1 MNAVD
6 GDADGTGPART
17 ADALPKAP
25 LKWPTGKE
33 WAVIVGFPLV
43 FNYLLWMFG
52 RDVLSAVI
60 TGKSATLTYVGQC
73 IEGGGHTTPA
83 PDCYGRWQ
91 FADGSTGSG
100 EIHASSVDYG
110 DTVLASADQAYSS
123 LGSAWSM
130 AGPFYAIMIT
140 TAVGNAVMWVNHY
153 RQDRRERTRQLRNP
167 PADEPETETGR
178 TDSPGS
184 PEERDDEAAA
194 GGKETG

>member
-1 MNAVD
+1 MSTGD
-6 GDADGTGPART
+6 GDADGAGPART

-25 LKWPTGKE
+25 LKWPNGGD

-52 RDVLSAVI
+52 RDVMSAVI

-73 IEGGGHTTPA
+73 LEGGGHTTPA

-130 AGPFYAIMIT
+130 AGPFYAIMIAT
-140 TAVGNAVMWVNHY
+140 VVGNAVMWVNHY

-167 PADEPETETGR
+167 PADEPEPETGR

-184 PEERDDEAAA
+184 PEDRDDEAAA

>member
-1 MNAVD
+1 MSTGD
-6 GDADGTGPART
+6 GDADGAGPART

-25 LKWPTGKE
+25 LKWPTGGE

-73 IEGGGHTTPA
+73 LEGGGHTGP
-83 PDCYGRWQ
+83 PPSCYGRWQ

-100 EIHASSVDYG
+100 TIHASSVDYG

-130 AGPFYAIMIT
+130 AGPFYAIMIAT
-140 TAVGNAVMWVNHY
+140 VVGSAVMWVNHY

-178 TDSPGS
+178 TDGPSS
-184 PEERDDEAAA
+184 PEERDEEAAA